1 MCIANDGKQEIAHQ
15 LRFAGMKNYEIA
27 EVLVVSLSTLSKW
40 MKTYVAELGVP
51 VNGKYI
57 NSQPKQ

>member
-1 MCIANDGKQEIAHQ
+1 
-15 LRFAGMKNYEIA
+15 MKNYEIA

-40 MKTYVAELGVP
+40 MKTYVAEMGVP